1 MFNKIN
7 DIDTLLKVAE
17 IEGDVLVTLSF
28 PASLYDQDIFYSSD
42 GNTPGI
48 LGIMKTCIEEAEDN
62 KDMIFELFK
71 NVITQKY
78 QELAPVDNATCIVEI
93 SPNVIASIYHQVA
106 KK

>member
-48 LGIMKTCIEEAEDN
+48 LGIMKTCIEEAEDIAEEIVLIVN
-62 KDMIFELFK
+62 AIDAFREEQEKELSRL
-71 NVITQKY
+71 N
-78 QELAPVDNATCIVEI
+78 
-93 SPNVIASIYHQVA
+93 
-106 KK
+106 